1 MAYYGRKKFSELM
14 TSNQQIQ
21 SEVNYNTCQMKNS
34 TYQMDTIRA
43 TEEVIETAV
52 SLAVGKEVRVK
63 PDLGGKHLQ
72 IKLVVA
78 EPTGSLPT
86 S

>member
-1 MAYYGRKKFSELM
+1 
-14 TSNQQIQ
+14 
-21 SEVNYNTCQMKNS
+21 
-34 TYQMDTIRA
+34 MDTIRA

-63 PDLGGKHLQ
+63 PDLGGKHLR
-72 IKLVVA
+72 IKLVVE